1 MGRRRPRVE
10 PRRVIFVGTEGRS
23 DRPFVKFLQHCC
35 DEAGLHVH
43 LRVEPGSG
51 GGSVAVVRAA
61 ARSLKHLGRK
71 DIGAKLV
78 LLDRDRVTQ
87 DEKEGHDAQAEAAE
101 AHLEIIFQ
109 EPNLEGVLLRLHEGH
124 EKSRRIHASHTER
137 ALRKLWPDYDKSS
150 LTADRLRRRFTV
162 SDVRRAAEHDPQL
175 RRLLEIL
182 GL

>member
-23 DRPFVKFLQHCC
+23 DRPFVQFLQRCC
-35 DEAGLHVH
+35 DEAGRHVH
-43 LRVEPGSG
+43 VRVKPGSG

-61 ARSLKHLGRK
+61 ACALKRLGRE
-71 DIGAKLV
+71 DISAKLV
-78 LLDRDRVTQ
+78 LLDRDRVEQ
-87 DEKEGHDAQAEAAE
+87 DEKEGHDAQAEAAK
-101 AHLEIIFQ
+101 ASLEIIFQ

-124 EKSRRIHASHTER
+124 ERRRIRASDTKR
-137 ALRKLWPDYDKSS
+137 ALEKLWRDYSKSS
-150 LTADRLRRRFTV
+150 LTADRLSRRFTV

-175 RRLLEIL
+175 RRLLDIL